1 MKKKNYIRQDK
12 DIPDKVSE
20 DQKKMTGRKNPFK
33 VPEHYF
39 EGLPVQI
46 QNKIKAGEPVKQK
59 NTGLIKTFAYSGIAA
74 AAIIIILL
82 VFSELIPEKTQENK
96 QQYIGNNFEST
107 ITEYLEDNM
116 DESALIEMSS
126 DSVSL
131 FSPEE
136 IPDISLTGDHDA
148 RAQAADKEFKMDASI
163 TENDI
168 IEYFISENIDP
179 ETIL

>member
-1 MKKKNYIRQDK
+1 MEKKNYIRSDQDK
-12 DIPDKVSE
+12 PESVSE
-20 DQKKMTGRKNPFK
+20 DQKKMTGRKNSFK

-39 EGLPVQI
+39 DELPVQI
-46 QNKIKAGEPVKQK
+46 QNKIKAEEPVKQK
-59 NTGLIKTFAYSGIAA
+59 NTVLVKNLVYSTIAA

-82 VFSELIPEKTQENK
+82 VFSVLIPEKTQENK
-96 QQYIGNNFEST
+96 LQYTNNNYESA
-107 ITEYLEDNM
+107 ITDYLEDNM

-131 FSPEE
+131 FNPEE
-136 IPDISLTGDHDA
+136 IPDISSTGD
-148 RAQAADKEFKMDASI
+148 QGTAAHAMEPRFTLDVSI

-168 IEYFISENIDP
+168 IEYFINENIDP